1 MLSRGGGTMD
11 DVIVRDIRR
20 AGWFWAENE
29 VIDNHLHAI
38 GDTGFTVY
46 MVLVR
51 YANNQTN
58 TAIISL
64 AKIAEKIGKSK
75 STVKRVI
82 KLLEKEGLITI
93 ERERKRPK
101 VNEVNKYSLCAVKQG
116 GVGSWVN
123 PRGVMGEPRV
133 GSWVNPDS
141 RLIDQDSSLNKR
153 EDERNK
159 VAPSAPKNDL
169 QNPPTGYLWITSSI
183 STEKYIH
190 LSTTEKGKI
199 LCGASLK
206 HRTTDYQHTGANTP
220 CPECLKAAEKPKS
233 KMEQPSKE
241 IKDRFAQICFGQAK
255 DLTPATWGLI
265 VKAWNQMGK
274 PDLVELKALEDAWY
288 KHDWRGKKGERPKPL
303 QLSAERDSLKAKNVP
318 PPKREH
324 FGVQLTAAQQELYA
338 KYPILERFPASEWA
352 WRVREENFR

>member
-1 MLSRGGGTMD
+1 MND
-11 DVIVRDIRR
+11 DISVRDIRR
-20 AGWFWAENE
+20 TGWFWADNE
-29 VIDNHLHAI
+29 IIDDHLHVI
-38 GDTGFTVY
+38 GDTAFTVY

-51 YANNQTN
+51 FANNQTN
-58 TAIISL
+58 TSIISMNR
-64 AKIAEKIGKSK
+64 IAEKIGKSL
-75 STVKRVI
+75 STVKRAI
-82 KLLEKEGLITI
+82 NLLKKNGLITVKSGKKQA
-93 ERERKRPK
+93 EK
-101 VNEVNKYSLCAVKQG
+101 NEVNIYSICGVKREI
-116 GVGSWVN
+116 VGSPVN
-123 PRGVMGEPRV
+123 LGRVMGDPRV
-133 GSWVNPDS
+133 GSWVTPDS
-141 RLIDQDSSLNKR
+141 RLTDQDSSLNKR